1 MTGGLSNKGPI
12 KPGIEQ
18 NAFKYVRDL
27 VGLQNKERKEGRREE
42 SEGDKMCPVVNHPM

>member
-1 MTGGLSNKGPI
+1 MAGGLSNKGPI

-27 VGLQNKERKEGRREE
+27 VGLGTKGGK
-42 SEGDKMCPVVNHPM
+42 VVNRR